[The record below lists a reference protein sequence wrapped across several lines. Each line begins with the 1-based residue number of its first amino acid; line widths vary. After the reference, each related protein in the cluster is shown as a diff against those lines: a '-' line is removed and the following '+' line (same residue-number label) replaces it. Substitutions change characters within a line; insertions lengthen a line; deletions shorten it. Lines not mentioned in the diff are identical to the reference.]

1 MGYQRVGGAAGKWVG
16 GCQSGWGCWE
26 MGGGL
31 PESGWVCERVGGAA
45 GERGTVRGVKTLH
58 PHLEKL
64 QSVL

>member
-16 GCQSGWGCWE
+16 AAREWVGLLGNGW
-26 MGGGL
+26 GL
-31 PESGWVCERVGGAA
+31 PESGWGCQRVGGAA
-45 GERGTVRGVKTLH
+45 GEWGTVRGVKTLH